1 MAANKNKIKRYF
13 LITITSTM
21 QPPNPLSRL
30 LSSYVL
36 SPLAFEQPCE
46 RSNGYAIRLHIAS
59 ARFLRFSQNRSA
71 IRAWKIYS
79 TREILGLFYNG
90 ARIDSA
96 LWVRPPVKI
105 QSLQLVTHSA
115 LPVSSRCGGVY

>member
-36 SPLAFEQPCE
+36 SPLEFEQPCE

-90 ARIDSA
+90 STYKTQRFGARP
-96 LWVRPPVKI
+96 LVKI
-105 QSLQLVTHSA
+105 KSLQLVAYSA
-115 LPVSSRCGGVY
+115 L